1 MSSRRPRLQVVVVGR
16 ARPPHDAPARLYEER
31 AGGLIAMRVDEVAAE
46 GGSRDGS
53 ARRREGERIAAKT
66 VAQAW
71 RVALDPAG
79 RAPEGSPAFAR
90 WLEKRL
96 GAQRPLAF
104 WVGGADGLDP
114 GLVRDADET
123 LSLGP
128 LTLPH
133 QLARVVLAEQI
144 YRALCVMRGH
154 PYAR

>member
-1 MSSRRPRLQVVVVGR
+1 
-16 ARPPHDAPARLYEER
+16 
-31 AGGLIAMRVDEVAAE
+31 MRVDEVAAE

-53 ARRREGERIAAKT
+53 ARRREGERLAKKT
-66 VAQAW
+66 LDQAW

-79 RAPEGSPAFAR
+79 RTPKSSAGFAR

-114 GLVRDADET
+114 GLVADADET

-128 LTLPH
+128 LTMPH
-133 QLARVVLAEQI
+133 QLARVVLAEQL
-144 YRALCVMRGH
+144 YRALCIMRGH

>member
-1 MSSRRPRLQVVVVGR
+1 MGR

-31 AGGLIAMRVDEVAAE
+31 AAGLIAMRVDEVAAE
-46 GGSRDGS
+46 GGSRDAS
-53 ARRREGERIAAKT
+53 ARRREGERIQAKT
-66 VAQAW
+66 IPQAW

-79 RAPEGSPAFAR
+79 RAPKGSPALAR

-114 GLVRDADET
+114 GLVGDADET